1 MKKMLMVCALAAGA
15 FATAQVAH
23 ADSFTFTFSG
33 STGSGH
39 NQQTISGTVTF
50 DAPAGGGAITNPD
63 GSITFTSGE
72 TTPPPNNFKTG
83 TFNVSGLSAF
93 GPDTF
98 NFADNTL
105 HDNGGTYGFDS
116 HGLGLN
122 LQGTSTDVNFNESQ
136 AADGSIG
143 FFIVFFNN
151 VDTTWNIQ
159 ESIVDNSVTPPAAAP
174 EPGSLALLGTS
185 ILGGAGILRRRFRA

>member
-1 MKKMLMVCALAAGA
+1 MKKTLMVCALAAGA

-23 ADSFTFTFSG
+23 ADSFTLTFDG

-39 NQQTISGTVTF
+39 HQQTISGTVTF
-50 DAPAGGGAITNPD
+50 DAPANGGAITNPD

-72 TTPPPNNFKTG
+72 TSPPPNNFQSG
-83 TFNVSGLSAF
+83 TFAVSGLSFF

-98 NFADNTL
+98 TFADNKLT
-105 HDNGGTYGFDS
+105 DNGGAYGFDS
-116 HGLGLN
+116 NGLGLD
-122 LQGTSTDVNFNESQ
+122 LADTSTDVNFNETQ
-136 AADGSIG
+136 AADGSIE
-143 FFIVFFNN
+143 FFFVFFNN
-151 VDTTWNIQ
+151 VDTTWNVQ
-159 ESIVDNSVTPPAAAP
+159 ESIVDNSAAPPAAAP